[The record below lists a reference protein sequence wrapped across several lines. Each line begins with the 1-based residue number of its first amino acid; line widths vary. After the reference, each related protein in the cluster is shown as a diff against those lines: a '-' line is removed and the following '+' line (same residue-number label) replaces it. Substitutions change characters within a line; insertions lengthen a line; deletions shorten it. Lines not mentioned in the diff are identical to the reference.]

1 MFFSFRKV
9 IFTPWN
15 IGVSSKYVLA
25 IFDDDHSINF
35 IVAPVM
41 KGFCSP
47 AVRGGAVA
55 QQPLWIISYWAGDKK
70 CDRLPRN
77 LVLPANIVELI
88 NMPKQKSI

>member
-1 MFFSFRKV
+1 
-9 IFTPWN
+9 
-15 IGVSSKYVLA
+15 
-25 IFDDDHSINF
+25 
-35 IVAPVM
+35 M

-77 LVLPANIVELI
+77 LVLRANIVELI
-88 NMPKQKSI
+88 NMPKQKSIWYLPLALGTSNYNNNDNNKNSWYIGPRKKLRS

>member
-1 MFFSFRKV
+1 
-9 IFTPWN
+9 
-15 IGVSSKYVLA
+15 
-25 IFDDDHSINF
+25 
-35 IVAPVM
+35 M

-55 QQPLWIISYWAGDKK
+55 QQPLWIISNWAGDKK

-88 NMPKQKSI
+88 NMPKRKSI